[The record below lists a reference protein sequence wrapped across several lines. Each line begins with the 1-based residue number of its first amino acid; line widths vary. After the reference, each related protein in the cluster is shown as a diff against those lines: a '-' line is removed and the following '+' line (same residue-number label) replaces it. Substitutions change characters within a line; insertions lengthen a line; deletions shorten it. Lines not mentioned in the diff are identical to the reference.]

1 MATKPDDPI
10 FLAQDNYFK
19 VVDLMSGIKARFVE
33 QGWHEGHAEIA
44 TIELIL
50 GRKGQK

>member
-1 MATKPDDPI
+1 MATEPDDQI

-44 TIELIL
+44 TIQLIL
-50 GRKGQK
+50 GRNEDK